1 MTEENLT
8 EPVESKVAEP
18 TTEVSATTDSN
29 SATPEATP
37 SEATTESKGTD
48 ISGPQSA
55 KGSDQKPTEAI
66 QQSRKDGPFGKSE
79 IEKATYSF
87 HKQLAKQA
95 AKFDKEKK
103 ELLDRLEK
111 LEHPEKYRPKTRAD
125 FPNEAGGDDE
135 YINYLVQQKVQS
147 MFDAQ
152 IAAWKKEQE
161 EQESRNA
168 VDEEYRARAEE
179 NIKKLYPTPEAEK
192 EFREVVRDAMDRGL
206 GELLDKDE
214 GLSNYILMSPVG
226 PSIMY
231 KLASSQETVQ
241 RLFEGARSPIDL
253 QFRIRDIEREVKEE
267 MDKKLSSPTLA
278 TPTPAAKETTQPQ
291 LAAPKPVGKP
301 GLTKE
306 ANKTIWD
313 DDAAL
318 LKFMRS

>member
-1 MTEENLT
+1 M
-8 EPVESKVAEP
+8 
-18 TTEVSATTDSN
+18 TTEDLT
-29 SATPEATP
+29 TPEESNVAVDSTNGAQAGSNEETQTATP
-37 SEATTESKGTD
+37 SPSTIEPKGSEEPD
-48 ISGPQSA
+48 PAVA
-55 KGSDQKPTEAI
+55 KGSEQKPTDI
-66 QQSRKDGPFGKSE
+66 QPVKKDGPFGKSDL
-79 IEKATYSF
+79 EKATYSF

-253 QFRIRDIEREVKEE
+253 QFRILDIEREVKEE

>member
-1 MTEENLT
+1 MTENLT

-18 TTEVSATTDSN
+18 TTEVSAQTDSN
-29 SATPEATP
+29 TALPEATP
-37 SEATTESKGTD
+37 SEATTKSEEPD
-48 ISGPQSA
+48 ISGSA
-55 KGSDQKPTEAI
+55 PKGSEQKPTETI

-125 FPNEAGGDDE
+125 FPAASGGDDE

>member
-1 MTEENLT
+1 
-8 EPVESKVAEP
+8 
-18 TTEVSATTDSN
+18 
-29 SATPEATP
+29 
-37 SEATTESKGTD
+37 
-48 ISGPQSA
+48 
-55 KGSDQKPTEAI
+55 
-66 QQSRKDGPFGKSE
+66 
-79 IEKATYSF
+79 
-87 HKQLAKQA
+87 
-95 AKFDKEKK
+95 
-103 ELLDRLEK
+103 
-111 LEHPEKYRPKTRAD
+111 
-125 FPNEAGGDDE
+125 
-135 YINYLVQQKVQS
+135 
-147 MFDAQ
+147 
-152 IAAWKKEQE
+152 
-161 EQESRNA
+161 
-168 VDEEYRARAEE
+168 
-179 NIKKLYPTPEAEK
+179 
-192 EFREVVRDAMDRGL
+192 MDRGL

-267 MDKKLSSPTLA
+267 MDKKLAAPSLA

-313 DDAAL
+313 DDTAL

>member
-1 MTEENLT
+1 MTTENLT
-8 EPVESKVAEP
+8 
-18 TTEVSATTDSN
+18 
-29 SATPEATP
+29 TPEESNVAVDSTNGAQAGSNEETQTATP
-37 SEATTESKGTD
+37 SPSTIEPKGSEEPD
-48 ISGPQSA
+48 PAVA
-55 KGSDQKPTEAI
+55 KGSEQKPTDI
-66 QQSRKDGPFGKSE
+66 QPVKKDGPFGKSDL
-79 IEKATYSF
+79 EKATYSF

-267 MDKKLSSPTLA
+267 MDKKLASPSLA